1 MTRTNNLAK
10 TFLLL
15 WLFGSLIAL
24 ITHLFFPDAISNLSL
39 WNASIGWQR
48 EIALWNLS
56 IAIIIIYMLIKD
68 DIKTHKN
75 IVIVLTT
82 ISFLLGTNHLITL
95 LMNKSL
101 ISLNLLGFLANYII
115 LILGIY
121 IIGRNKR

>member
-1 MTRTNNLAK
+1 MIRTDNLTK

-15 WLFGSLIAL
+15 WLLGSLIAL
-24 ITHLFFPDAISNLSL
+24 ITHLFFPEAISNLSF

-56 IAIIIIYMLIKD
+56 IAIIITYMLINYNIKD
-68 DIKTHKN
+68 YRN
-75 IVIVLTT
+75 LVIALTI

-115 LILGIY
+115 LIFGIY
-121 IIGRNKR
+121 IIEGNKR